1 HAVCLYSAEVI
12 DTLRAEGHAVA
23 PGVTGEN
30 VTVGGLDWALVVPGV
45 EMQLGRDVRLEVTA
59 YAAPCWKNAR
69 WVLDGAADRM
79 SQSQHPGESR
89 VYARVLAGGEIRA
102 GDPVQLIPLDAA
114 ARTARRRIP
123 TYRWPRDFA
132 RSAGSTI
139 SSSTWDG
146 GRSGTPWC
154 SARESR

>member
-1 HAVCLYSAEVI
+1 MRGVIVQISASSGGVPKLAIERGVVWEEGLEGDRHADLRAHGGPMRAVCLYSAEVI
-12 DTLRAEGHAVA
+12 DTLRAEGHDVA

-69 WVLDGAADRM
+69 WFLDGTADRM

-89 VYARVLAGGEIRA
+89 VYARVL
-102 GDPVQLIPLDAA
+102 
-114 ARTARRRIP
+114 
-123 TYRWPRDFA
+123 
-132 RSAGSTI
+132 
-139 SSSTWDG
+139 
-146 GRSGTPWC
+146 
-154 SARESR
+154 